1 MVVLF
6 FATSKHK
13 NSNFSNK
20 EYSDSIKKS
29 VLSSDANK
37 CIGIDLSVMKELQ
50 LPSLDH
56 LLKISDDVGRI
67 QHEVEGFLK
76 VLEKKLQ
83 DLQPDCKLT
92 VALKNKPHK
101 IKEGILAFSWDDQKY
116 PKNQKTIENVLEK
129 ILDKLNIT
137 KNNLKKKSDDYQQ
150 ECENLKQKQKSDNEA
165 RMFMKKDYREILKN
179 KLDTMVKSDYLTS
192 LLVFVP
198 VNNVQIFQSK
208 YENLV
213 KDCVVP
219 HSGIQLCNNEDEKIR
234 LFRVVLMNH
243 LKDNYV
249 NELRKVVKANS
260 KEFDETEVTSLPTLL
275 QEQKKIELN
284 IEEKKVRHLFNKS
297 FFSYFFYMLFN

>member
-20 EYSDSIKKS
+20 EYSDHIKKS
-29 VLSSDANK
+29 VLRDDANK

-50 LPSLDH
+50 LPTLDH
-56 LLKISDDVGRI
+56 LLKISDDVGRM

-76 VLEKKLQ
+76 VLEKKLH
-83 DLQPDCKLT
+83 DLQPDYKLT
-92 VALKNKPHK
+92 VNLKNKPHK
-101 IKEGILAFSWDDQKY
+101 IKEGILSFSWDDQKY

-129 ILDKLNIT
+129 ILDKLNTT

-150 ECENLKQKQKSDNEA
+150 ECENLKQKQKSDNDA
-165 RMFMKKDYREILKN
+165 KMYMKKDYREILKN
-179 KLDTMVKSDYLTS
+179 KLDVMVKSDYLTS

-198 VNNVQIFQSK
+198 ASNVEVFKSK

-219 HSGIQLCNNEDEKIR
+219 HSGLQLCNNEDEKMR
-234 LFRVVLMNH
+234 LFRVVLMSRS
-243 LKDNYV
+243 KDSYI
-249 NELRKVVKANS
+249 NELRRVCKSNS
-260 KEFDETEVTSLPTLL
+260 KEYDETEITNLPTLL
-275 QEQKKIELN
+275 QEQKQIEMS
-284 IEEKKVRHLFNKS
+284 IEEKKVRII
-297 FFSYFFYMLFN
+297 